1 VSPFELLI
9 LSAVAKFVAKSFK
22 DHAERMLAM
31 GESPTALY
39 VIGMFWLW
47 LSILGPPVAVLM
59 LAWRV
64 FG

>member
-22 DHAERMLAM
+22 DHAARMVAA
-31 GESPTALY
+31 GGSPTVLY

-47 LSILGPPVAVLM
+47 LAILGPPVAVVM
-59 LAWRV
+59 MAWRA
-64 FG
+64 FA